1 MTTDKLGI
9 SVQADLGAEVR
20 RSAREGG
27 VSISAWIA
35 EAVEK
40 KLRHEAFVAFMENDW
55 DGPEGAITV
64 EERARA
70 VAEFDALGWTPGTPI
85 GTRRRPNGAG
95 SANGPTQPDGRST
108 ADRLSLSLDPVLC
121 SEVRRSASEAGLS
134 ISAWVADTAQTKL
147 RVEAGIALTKE
158 WEEEYGPS
166 TDEEIARARASLG
179 LPPCT
184 PSP

>member
-40 KLRHEAFVAFMENDW
+40 KLRHEAFVAFMEHEW
-55 DGPEGAITV
+55 DGPSGPISV
-64 EERARA
+64 EELARA
-70 VAEFDALGWTPGTPI
+70 EAEFRALEWTPGTRI
-85 GTRRRPNGAG
+85 GSGRPTSRADFVRHPKGHA
-95 SANGPTQPDGRST
+95 T

-121 SEVRRSASEAGLS
+121 SEVRRSAREAGVS
-134 ISAWVADTAQTKL
+134 VSAWVADTAQAKL
-147 RVEAGIALTKE
+147 RLEGLGEFLDE
-158 WEEEYGPS
+158 WEAEHGPF
-166 TDEEIARARASLG
+166 TDEELARAGASLG
-179 LPPCT
+179 IP
-184 PSP
+184 

>member
-95 SANGPTQPDGRST
+95 LLFHRFAGPVARTGRPARLRRHWQYAGRRLQIGAASFGVAFGADGSRWRGNPGGQLRQRR
-108 ADRLSLSLDPVLC
+108 AD
-121 SEVRRSASEAGLS
+121 
-134 ISAWVADTAQTKL
+134 
-147 RVEAGIALTKE
+147 
-158 WEEEYGPS
+158 PS
-166 TDEEIARARASLG
+166 
-179 LPPCT
+179 
-184 PSP
+184 